1 MWRRFERRPP
11 DPRRRR
17 LDLAA
22 ARADLLGRASIVWDL
37 GFRNTVWILR
47 ARGCS
52 PVYLCFCCS
61 ILIRAGV
68 ESRTSPENF
77 NPFAIQTINP

>member
-11 DPRRRR
+11 DPRRRQ

-47 ARGCS
+47 A
-52 PVYLCFCCS
+52 
-61 ILIRAGV
+61 
-68 ESRTSPENF
+68 
-77 NPFAIQTINP
+77 